1 MSGLSFFVQ
10 PDRQSVSNIAYIVK
24 SIDFFIFLVSF
35 HNYSY
40 PKSHPFLNKKG
51 KNPTFFAK
59 WVGEYKYKPII
70 IYYVKLCSQHNK
82 LLNDNQEEVGFRL
95 KKKLYVILGNVILIL
110 GCFLSGCGQDKYNS
124 DKPVAQENSTQEEL
138 AEEDSQEE
146 DLNEEKLQDESGNEA
161 DRNDAVPTQEKDV
174 GENSETENNSEV
186 GQTQQEQKEISVL
199 GFDKRCIGH
208 YEWYKNHYKMLVMS
222 EYSGLTLSKE
232 YVNEYPELAET
243 LKQTYT
249 MMKNS
254 MEDEKDN
261 LLSMAKE
268 KFKKN
273 KKKFKTFVS
282 LLDANVRRADST
294 AVCFINDSFA
304 DYGKINEV
312 RVVNGSSF
320 DTATGER
327 LMLSDV
333 ILDMESVPGLV
344 EKELLRHMWNGDFI
358 SETVVSD
365 YFRDTPQ
372 DGIRWTLDYNG
383 VTFYFTPGEIAKEE
397 WGSLSVTLLFKGN
410 ENIFEEKYIEAP
422 DEYMVRLA
430 KDCSFYT
437 DIDNDG
443 VGDEL
448 LVSGTYNKED
458 RFYSG
463 FGIYTDVDS
472 CYYVEEYFAYDFDPY
487 YIKTA
492 DGKSF
497 MYLFAEESEEDDRM
511 MELVV
516 LKLEKDSI
524 TKVGEMTIGPVH
536 SKGDSAYD
544 DIFRVPLN
552 PDEMYL
558 GTEVYRVGEDGMP
571 VKR

>member
-1 MSGLSFFVQ
+1 
-10 PDRQSVSNIAYIVK
+10 
-24 SIDFFIFLVSF
+24 
-35 HNYSY
+35 
-40 PKSHPFLNKKG
+40 
-51 KNPTFFAK
+51 
-59 WVGEYKYKPII
+59 
-70 IYYVKLCSQHNK
+70 
-82 LLNDNQEEVGFRL
+82 L
-95 KKKLYVILGNVILIL
+95 KKKLFVILGNFIVIF
-110 GCFLSGCGQDKYNS
+110 GCALSGCGQENQKS
-124 DKPVAQENSTQEEL
+124 EPVVQENINQDNLTEDNQKDDEQSDTDEVEENDNNS
-138 AEEDSQEE
+138 EP
-146 DLNEEKLQDESGNEA
+146 EEK
-161 DRNDAVPTQEKDV
+161 
-174 GENSETENNSEV
+174 SETEESPEASDAPEIEMP
-186 GQTQQEQKEISVL
+186 GQEEKEISVL

-208 YEWYKNHYKMLVMS
+208 YKWYKNHYKMLVMS
-222 EYSGLTLSKE
+222 EYSGMTLSKE

-261 LLSMAKE
+261 LISMAKE
-268 KFKKN
+268 NFKKN

-294 AVCFINDSFA
+294 AVCFINDSYA
-304 DYGKINEV
+304 DYGRINEV

-320 DTATGER
+320 DTVTGER

-333 ILDMESVPGLV
+333 ISDMESVPAQV
-344 EKELLRHMWNGDFI
+344 EKELLRHMCEGDFI
-358 SETVVSD
+358 SETAVAD
-365 YFRDTPQ
+365 YFRDTPE

-383 VTFYFTPGEIAKEE
+383 VTFYFTPGEIAKSE
-397 WGSLSVTLLFKGN
+397 WGSLSVTVLFKGN

-437 DIDNDG
+437 DINNDG
-443 VGDEL
+443 AAEEL

-463 FGIYTDVDS
+463 FGIYTDADS
-472 CYYVEEYFAYDFDPY
+472 CYYVEEYFAYDFAPY

-497 MYLFAEESEEDDRM
+497 MYLFAEESEEDDRKT
-511 MELVV
+511 ELVV
-516 LKLEKDSI
+516 LKIEKDSI
-524 TKVGEMTIGPVH
+524 TKVGEMTIGPIH

-544 DIFRVPLN
+544 DIFRVTLN
-552 PDEMYL
+552 PAEMYL
-558 GTEVYRVGEDGMP
+558 GTDVYMVGEDGMP
-571 VKR
+571 VKK